1 MVLSYYEEI
10 INTRCNTRFIGFIT
24 KNGNLLNT
32 GDKHYIY
39 GVDFYIERILS
50 INTQDELE
58 EFCEEL
64 FSNYD
69 TNKRIL
75 SSREIREPEIY
86 NLLVLQQ
93 FLISV
98 ISKSKNYIEF
108 LDSIKDFLLRTND
121 FYVQVLNYDKVERIN
136 RTITTS
142 RLDYLKYFYNYLIM
156 DFDILKIQNYRYE
169 ANINKL
175 VESSNIIKEDLLE
188 EISLIKTI
196 PYDSRKLYF
205 K

>member
-64 FSNYD
+64 FSNYEI
-69 TNKRIL
+69 NKRIL
-75 SSREIREPEIY
+75 FNREIREPEIY

-108 LDSIKDFLLRTND
+108 LGSMKDFLLRTND

-156 DFDILKIQNYRYE
+156 DFDILKIQNYRYDE
-169 ANINKL
+169 NINKL

-188 EISLIKTI
+188 EISLIKTL

>member
-1 MVLSYYEEI
+1 MS
-10 INTRCNTRFIGFIT
+10 
-24 KNGNLLNT
+24 
-32 GDKHYIY
+32 
-39 GVDFYIERILS
+39 
-50 INTQDELE
+50 
-58 EFCEEL
+58 
-64 FSNYD
+64 
-69 TNKRIL
+69 
-75 SSREIREPEIY
+75 IY

-108 LDSIKDFLLRTND
+108 LDSMKDFLLRTND

-156 DFDILKIQNYRYE
+156 DFDILKIQNYRYDE
-169 ANINKL
+169 NINKL

-188 EISLIKTI
+188 EISLIKTL

>member
-24 KNGNLLNT
+24 KNGSLLNT

-64 FSNYD
+64 FSNYEI
-69 TNKRIL
+69 NKRIL
-75 SSREIREPEIY
+75 FNREIREPEIY
-86 NLLVLQQ
+86 NLLVLQR

-108 LDSIKDFLLRTND
+108 LGSMKDFLLRTND

-142 RLDYLKYFYNYLIM
+142 RLDYLKYFYNYLIV
-156 DFDILKIQNYRYE
+156 DFDILKIQNYRYDE
-169 ANINKL
+169 NINKL

-188 EISLIKTI
+188 EISLIKTLL
-196 PYDSRKLYF
+196 YDSRKLYF

>member
-196 PYDSRKLYF
+196 SYDSRKLYF

>member
-64 FSNYD
+64 FSNYEI
-69 TNKRIL
+69 NKRIL
-75 SSREIREPEIY
+75 FNREIGEPEIY

-108 LDSIKDFLLRTND
+108 LGSIKDFLLRTND

-156 DFDILKIQNYRYE
+156 DFDILKIQNYRYDE
-169 ANINKL
+169 NINKL

-188 EISLIKTI
+188 EISLIKTL

>member
-64 FSNYD
+64 FSNYEI
-69 TNKRIL
+69 NKRIL

-108 LDSIKDFLLRTND
+108 LGSMKDFLLRTND

-188 EISLIKTI
+188 EISLIKTL

>member
-64 FSNYD
+64 FSNYEI
-69 TNKRIL
+69 NKRIL
-75 SSREIREPEIY
+75 FNREIGEPEIY

-108 LDSIKDFLLRTND
+108 LGSMKDFLLRTND

-156 DFDILKIQNYRYE
+156 DFDILKIQNYRYDE
-169 ANINKL
+169 NINKL

-188 EISLIKTI
+188 EISLIKTL

>member
-10 INTRCNTRFIGFIT
+10 INTRCDTNFIGFIT
-24 KNGNLLNT
+24 KNGSLLNT

>member
-64 FSNYD
+64 FSNYEI
-69 TNKRIL
+69 NKRIL
-75 SSREIREPEIY
+75 FNREIGEPEIY

-93 FLISV
+93 FLISI

-108 LDSIKDFLLRTND
+108 LGSMKDFLLRTND

-156 DFDILKIQNYRYE
+156 DFDILKIQNYRYDE
-169 ANINKL
+169 NINKL

-188 EISLIKTI
+188 EISLIKTL

>member
-24 KNGNLLNT
+24 KNGSLLNT

-64 FSNYD
+64 FSNYEI
-69 TNKRIL
+69 NKRIL
-75 SSREIREPEIY
+75 FNREIGEPEIY

-93 FLISV
+93 FLISI

-108 LDSIKDFLLRTND
+108 LGSMKDFLLRTND

-156 DFDILKIQNYRYE
+156 DFDILKIQNYRYDE
-169 ANINKL
+169 NINKL

-188 EISLIKTI
+188 EISLIKTL